1 MAMQFAAVIAFA
13 YTPLRP
19 PILPA
24 ATTKY
29 AATRAPLIAMS
40 TSLDGLSVAEL
51 RALLNERGVDTSD
64 VIEKQELIE
73 RLSSSAPAANA
84 FAQQRPLGLLES
96 ESLTINVF
104 NEASPAVAFIQL
116 ATIAPQAPFS
126 RRPAVEYTSGAGSG
140 FLWDADGH
148 IVTNA
153 HVVAGGSGLPMP
165 RKVKVSLPGMNEAV
179 DATVVG
185 SEQAKDLAVLKIDR
199 SALPQEPNAPKPI
212 ELGTSADL
220 AVGQGVVAIGNPFG
234 LQRTLSTGVV
244 SALGREVN
252 AGGGSRPLQGCIQ
265 TDAAINPGNSGGPLL
280 DSRGRL
286 IGVNTAIVSPGQT
299 GGNVGIG
306 FAIPVDTVKRVVTRI
321 IQSGPGT
328 TPTIGV
334 NLLDDERRMRKA
346 RSLNRPLTGALVT
359 EVVPNSPAAKAGLR
373 GTRLMP
379 PAPFS
384 LEMKEELGDLIT
396 AVDGTPIKTNEE
408 LLAKIEEVA
417 DGDVLTLTVARGGDH
432 KRFDQLMVA
441 PVERSAIRN
450 AAPRGYRRPSGLLGA
465 LIGACPVAR
474 GMEQTMQTTRAVRS
488 RL

>member
-1 MAMQFAAVIAFA
+1 
-13 YTPLRP
+13 
-19 PILPA
+19 
-24 ATTKY
+24 
-29 AATRAPLIAMS
+29 MS
-40 TSLDGLSVAEL
+40 TSLDGLSVAGSSAATIK
-51 RALLNERGVDTSD
+51 RKRGVDTSD

-84 FAQQRPLGLLES
+84 FAQRPLGLLES

-104 NEASPAVAFIQL
+104 NAASPAVAFIQL

-244 SALGREVN
+244 SA
-252 AGGGSRPLQGCIQ
+252 RPRGE
-265 TDAAINPGNSGGPLL
+265 
-280 DSRGRL
+280 RGRRL
-286 IGVNTAIVSPGQT
+286 A
-299 GGNVGIG
+299 
-306 FAIPVDTVKRVVTRI
+306 
-321 IQSGPGT
+321 
-328 TPTIGV
+328 
-334 NLLDDERRMRKA
+334 
-346 RSLNRPLTGALVT
+346 
-359 EVVPNSPAAKAGLR
+359 PAAR
-373 GTRLMP
+373 VHTDR
-379 PAPFS
+379 
-384 LEMKEELGDLIT
+384 
-396 AVDGTPIKTNEE
+396 
-408 LLAKIEEVA
+408 
-417 DGDVLTLTVARGGDH
+417 R
-432 KRFDQLMVA
+432 RDQ
-441 PVERSAIRN
+441 PRKFGR
-450 AAPRGYRRPSGLLGA
+450 AAPRLARSVDWCQHCDRLSRSDGRQCRHRLRHSRRYRQEGRHTHHSERTRHDTNNRCQP
-465 LIGACPVAR
+465 AR
-474 GMEQTMQTTRAVRS
+474 
-488 RL
+488 